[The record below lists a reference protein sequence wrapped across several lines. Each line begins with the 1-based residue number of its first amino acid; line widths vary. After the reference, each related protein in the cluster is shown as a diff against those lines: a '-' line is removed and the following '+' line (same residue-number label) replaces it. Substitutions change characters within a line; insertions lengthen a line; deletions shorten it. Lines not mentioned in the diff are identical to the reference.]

1 GDPVFGELVA
11 RVREGDLAAF
21 ENQDVPFQ
29 RLVEVL
35 RPERTASRHPLFQV
49 MLALQNN
56 SEPELDIDGAI
67 VTPQPVEVAVSKFD
81 LSFDL
86 TEQLTPART
95 AAGILGELRYSSDL
109 FDRETVESVVERFV
123 RLLEA
128 VAADPQV
135 RIGSVELLSEQERD
149 RLLVEWNDTARDVAE
164 ATVPAVLE
172 AQAAR
177 TPDDDALVCGQEV
190 LSYRELHARANRLAR
205 VLMGRGIGPERIVA
219 LALPRGVE

>member
-1 GDPVFGELVA
+1 
-11 RVREGDLAAF
+11 
-21 ENQDVPFQ
+21 
-29 RLVEVL
+29 
-35 RPERTASRHPLFQV
+35 
-49 MLALQNN
+49 
-56 SEPELDIDGAI
+56 
-67 VTPQPVEVAVSKFD
+67 
-81 LSFDL
+81 
-86 TEQLTPART
+86 
-95 AAGILGELRYSSDL
+95 YSSDL
-109 FDRETVESVVERFV
+109 FDRETVESIVERFV
-123 RLLEA
+123 RMLEA

-205 VLMGRGIGPERIVA
+205 VLIGRGVGPERIVA
-219 LALPRGVE
+219 LALPRGVEQIVALLAVLKAGAAYLPVDPAYPAERIAYMLGDASPALLLTTTATLPDLPRDLDVPTLELDAA